1 MFACP
6 LYRFVRVPKCWIKTE
21 TPRLICAAKCIRI
34 QFFGTKTVKWFICH
48 LFMVSMK
55 KPSHNIVSLHNVY
68 LGFFFQTLITDV
80 KCYLLFKCY
89 GIHETST
96 TRWYVLDFQFIDFTT
111 SNNCLPSKCN
121 WSIADFDYLS
131 SSSNSFISFSSEFQI
146 SISLIIVKHLNG
158 ISKSYFFLNIF
169 WEIEKSINRDWIF
182 FSAATTHLW
191 L

>member
-1 MFACP
+1 MIYLSSIYGINEKPQPQHC
-6 LYRFVRVPKCWIKTE
+6 
-21 TPRLICAAKCIRI
+21 LITQCV
-34 QFFGTKTVKWFICH
+34 FGI
-48 LFMVSMK
+48 
-55 KPSHNIVSLHNVY
+55 
-68 LGFFFQTLITDV
+68 FFQTLITDV

-121 WSIADFDYLS
+121 WSIADFDYFS
-131 SSSNSFISFSSEFQI
+131 SSLNPFISFSSEFKI
-146 SISLIIVKHLNG
+146 IISLIIVKHLNG
-158 ISKSYFFLNIF
+158 ISKSFFFLNIF